1 MKMPSELNFSRRR
14 RLPVIQ
20 GAEAAECGL
29 ACMAMV
35 ARYHGHDVDLNGLR
49 QRFTLSMSGATLRS
63 IMGFADSL
71 GFAPRA
77 LKVEL
82 SALEKVRLPAIL
94 HWDLNHFV
102 VLKSV
107 SNGKA
112 VIHDPALG
120 ARTYTLADLSN
131 HFTGVAL
138 ELTPSDTFEKVTARA
153 PIKLTSLWSR
163 MVGFWPAFFQILG
176 LSLALQV
183 AVFAMPFQM
192 QLVVDEAIFR
202 ADRDLLTVLAI
213 GFGALVVVQ
222 ASIEALRAWAL
233 QVFGQMLSFQ
243 MVGNLVRHLM
253 RLPTDWFEKRHVGD
267 IISRIGSA
275 GAIQDVL
282 TRGVIAA
289 IIDGLMAIVAII
301 ILLLYSPILT
311 AVVVGAVAINLALAF
326 ALFPALRARTEE
338 QIIETARE
346 QSHIME
352 TVRAATTIKVMG
364 REAERESSWRN
375 LYANA
380 VNAAVSVGKFQIS
393 LGFTQALVT
402 GLQTVIVIYLGARTI
417 LAGDGFSV
425 GMLFAFLSFRQT
437 FTDRA
442 NALINQAIQFKF
454 LGLHLD
460 RLADIV
466 TAEVETSAAAAPP
479 RLEVR
484 GAMTLRDIDFRYG
497 VADRAILEGLNLE
510 VRPGEFLAITGSS
523 GGGKTT
529 LLKLMLGLRAPTAGA
544 VTLDGQTATPDLW
557 RAWREQVGV
566 VAQDDRLLSGTIAD
580 NIAFF
585 DPDLDMVRV
594 QQAAMAAQVHADI
607 ARMPMQYLSLVG
619 DMGSTL
625 SGGQKQRVL
634 LARALYRQPRILI
647 LDEGTANLDVQ
658 TEEVI
663 ADLIAQLPITRIVVA
678 HRPALLR
685 RADRVLVVEGGS
697 LSPAVMEQPKAE
709 PEAALA

>member
-1 MKMPSELNFSRRR
+1 MKIPSELNFDRRR

-20 GAEAAECGL
+20 AAEAAECGL
-29 ACMAMV
+29 ACMAMI

-71 GFAPRA
+71 GLAPRA
-77 LKVEL
+77 LRVEL
-82 SALEKVRLPAIL
+82 SALHKVRLPAIL

-102 VLKSV
+102 VLKSLA
-107 SNGKA
+107 NGKA

-120 ARTYTLADLSN
+120 ARTYTLDDLSK

-138 ELTPSDTFEKVTARA
+138 ELSPSNTFEKVTARA
-153 PIKLTSLWSR
+153 PVKLTSLWSR

-183 AVFAMPFQM
+183 AAFAMPFQM

-202 ADRDLLTVLAI
+202 ADRNLLTVLAI
-213 GFGALVVVQ
+213 GFGALVIIQ
-222 ASIEALRAWAL
+222 ATIEALRAWAL

-243 MVGNLVRHLM
+243 MVGNLVRHM
-253 RLPTDWFEKRHVGD
+253 IRLPSEWFEKRHVGD
-267 IISRIGSA
+267 ILSRFGSA
-275 GAIQDVL
+275 SAIQDVL

-289 IIDGLMAIVAII
+289 IIDGLMAIVAVI
-301 ILLLYSPILT
+301 ILLLYSPTLT
-311 AVVVGAVAINLALAF
+311 AVVVGAVAVNLALAF
-326 ALFPALRARTEE
+326 ALYPALKARTEE
-338 QIIETARE
+338 QIIESARE

-364 REAERESSWRN
+364 REVERESAWRN

-380 VNAAVSVGKFQIS
+380 VNADITVAKLQIS
-393 LGFTQALVT
+393 MSFIQGLVT
-402 GLQTVIVIYLGARTI
+402 GLQSVIVIYLGARTI

-442 NALINQAIQFKF
+442 NALINQAIQFRF
-454 LGLHLD
+454 LELHLD

-466 TAEVETSAAAAPP
+466 TAEVETSSTGTPP
-479 RLEVR
+479 RLDVR
-484 GAMTLRDIDFRYG
+484 GAMSLRNIDFQYG
-497 VADRAILEGLNLE
+497 AADRTILHGLNLE
-510 VRPGEFLAITGSS
+510 VQPGEFLAITGAS

-529 LLKLMLGLRAPTAGA
+529 LLKLMLGLRQPTGGMI
-544 VTLDGQTATPDLW
+544 TLDGHTATPDLW
-557 RAWREQVGV
+557 RSWREQVGV
-566 VAQDDRLLSGTIAD
+566 VAQDDRLLSGSIAD

-585 DPDLDMVRV
+585 DPDLDMARV
-594 QQAAMAAQVHADI
+594 QGAAMAAQVHEDI
-607 ARMPMQYLSLVG
+607 SRMPMQYLSLVG

-634 LARALYRQPRILI
+634 LARALYRQPRILV
-647 LDEGTANLDVQ
+647 LDEGTANLDVA
-658 TEEVI
+658 TEE
-663 ADLIAQLPITRIVVA
+663 LIAELVAQIPITRIIVA

-685 RADRVLVVEGGS
+685 RADRVLVVENGV
-697 LSPAVMEQPKAE
+697 LTAPKELIPIDA
-709 PEAALA
+709 